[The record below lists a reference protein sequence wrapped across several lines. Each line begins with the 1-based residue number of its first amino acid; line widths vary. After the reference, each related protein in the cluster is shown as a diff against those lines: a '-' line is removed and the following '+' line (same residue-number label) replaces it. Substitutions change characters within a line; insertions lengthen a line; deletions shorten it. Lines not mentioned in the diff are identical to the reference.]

1 MVLTKAIDKGELRYL
16 IKTDAYRDWN
26 AKFFFLTITNNNM
39 RAIMDKTATIDFFYN
54 KNEDWES
61 TYNNQNFFEY
71 NLQRMRYLVVD
82 TTYLKNNPFEGCVDL
97 ATLEVKNSMQFE
109 RLKQYTHEDLQNL
122 CEVNEWD
129 WLGDDFE
136 HMWQY
141 LNFIQD
147 HDKDFNYNTRIQG
160 EDEYM
165 QIHAYKIPE
174 KYRQGALREAY
185 LQGQIDAEQGLD

>member
-1 MVLTKAIDKGELRYL
+1 M
-16 IKTDAYRDWN
+16 KT
-26 AKFFFLTITNNNM
+26 
-39 RAIMDKTATIDFFYN
+39 TIDFFVDP
-54 KNEDWES
+54 KEDWECS
-61 TYNNQNFFEY
+61 YNNQNFFEY
-71 NLQRMRYLVVD
+71 NLHRFRYLVVD
-82 TTYLKNNPFEGCVDL
+82 TQLDNNPFEGCVDL
-97 ATLEVKNSMQFE
+97 ETLEVKNQLSFE
-109 RLKQYTHEDLQNL
+109 RLKQYTHEDLIKL
-122 CEVNEWD
+122 GEVNEWD